1 MSIAIEPR
9 DIAVRFP
16 ASRDWRGRVT
26 SYAHALNGVS
36 LAVERGRTLGILGES
51 GCGKSTLAQVMT
63 GLLGPGAGQVQGV
76 QGSDRISI
84 VLQDPNTSLD
94 PRMPVWKIVT
104 EPVFL
109 HGNATRDDLREKAAG
124 LLSRV
129 GLRPEHIDRY
139 PHEFSGGQ
147 RQRIAIARALSSQ
160 PEIVILDEP
169 TSALDVSVQAQ
180 ILNLLMELQ
189 RERGL
194 AYVMISHNVSVIRHF
209 CDDVAVMYLGQI
221 VEQGPSALVFD
232 RPGHPYTRLLLGAV
246 PRIGQ
251 ARAPG
256 TLDDTVLPSNRNL
269 PGGCFFRN
277 RCPHAVADCERP
289 QPLRTA
295 AGEHLLR
302 CHRDLPLA
310 RSQATPEGAG

>member
-1 MSIAIEPR
+1 MSTAIELQ
-9 DIAVRFP
+9 DIQVRFP
-16 ASRDWRGRVT
+16 AGRDWRGRTT

-36 LAVERGRTLGILGES
+36 LSVERGHTLGVLGES

-63 GLLGPGAGQVQGV
+63 GLLRPSAGQVAGV
-76 QGSDRISI
+76 SGTDRISI
-84 VLQDPNTSLD
+84 VLQDPNSSLD

-109 HGNATRDDLREKAAG
+109 HQTPGRENLRAMAADLLVK
-124 LLSRV
+124 V

-139 PHEFSGGQ
+139 AHEFSGGQ

-160 PEIVILDEP
+160 PEIIILDEP
-169 TSALDVSVQAQ
+169 TSALDISVQAQ

-209 CDDVAVMYLGQI
+209 CDAVAVMYLGQI
-221 VEQGPSALVFD
+221 VEQGPSAEVFAA
-232 RPGHPYTRLLLGAV
+232 PGHPYTRLLLGAV

-251 ARAPG
+251 GRASAR
-256 TLDDTVLPSNRNL
+256 LDDTELPSNRTL
-269 PGGCFFRN
+269 PTGCFFRS
-277 RCPHAVADCERP
+277 RCAHAGAGCELP
-289 QPLRTA
+289 QPLRTLS
-295 AGEHLLR
+295 AGHRLR
-302 CHRDLPLA
+302 CHRDLF
-310 RSQATPEGAG
+310 QET